1 MEPIGFKKGLD
12 KLLDEGINV
21 KVVTTDRHPS
31 IRKMMRE
38 DYPDIA
44 HQFDPWH
51 VAKGKSISLMTCT
64 TPNTYSPL
72 FSVTLCVWQVPLKK
86 KNLYVHCLRSTF
98 ILTFFCYNSG
108 IKKKLVMASN
118 RKHCKDLAPW
128 VRSVSNHMWWSCSS
142 SKGDEKVQAY
152 WIDVKCTVQL
162 LLSQTV
168 DTNNIIAL
176 FFFRFILKG
185 M

>member
-72 FSVTLCVWQVPLKK
+72 FSVTLCV
-86 KNLYVHCLRSTF
+86 
-98 ILTFFCYNSG
+98 
-108 IKKKLVMASN
+108 
-118 RKHCKDLAPW
+118 
-128 VRSVSNHMWWSCSS
+128 
-142 SKGDEKVQAY
+142 
-152 WIDVKCTVQL
+152 
-162 LLSQTV
+162 
-168 DTNNIIAL
+168 
-176 FFFRFILKG
+176 
-185 M
+185 